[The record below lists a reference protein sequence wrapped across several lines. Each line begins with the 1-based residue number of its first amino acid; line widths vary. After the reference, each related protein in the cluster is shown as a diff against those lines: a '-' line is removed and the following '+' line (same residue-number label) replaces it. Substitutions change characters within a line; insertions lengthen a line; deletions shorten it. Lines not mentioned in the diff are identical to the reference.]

1 MGVKMNDLNYYG
13 WAGAAV
19 QGQGQAGVGAGTGRA
34 SVKCHNL
41 PRDQFYFV

>member
-13 WAGAAV
+13 GAGA
-19 QGQGQAGVGAGTGRA
+19 GAGRA